1 MIVSAV
7 DTIYQVLP
15 NKMTVT
21 TYKTLLDEEIN
32 KTYTKISSY
41 EVDLYNSRG
50 EIVKVQSSSPT
61 IDIYA

>member
-41 EVDLYNSRG
+41 EVDLYNNRG

-61 IDIYA
+61 VDIYA

>member
-32 KTYTKISSY
+32 KTYTKILSY
-41 EVDLYNSRG
+41 EVDLYNNRG
-50 EIVKVQSSSPT
+50 EIVKIQSSSPT
-61 IDIYA
+61 VDIYA

>member
-41 EVDLYNSRG
+41 EVDLYNNRG

>member
-41 EVDLYNSRG
+41 EVDLYNNRG
-50 EIVKVQSSSPT
+50 EIVKIQSSSPT
-61 IDIYA
+61 VDIYA